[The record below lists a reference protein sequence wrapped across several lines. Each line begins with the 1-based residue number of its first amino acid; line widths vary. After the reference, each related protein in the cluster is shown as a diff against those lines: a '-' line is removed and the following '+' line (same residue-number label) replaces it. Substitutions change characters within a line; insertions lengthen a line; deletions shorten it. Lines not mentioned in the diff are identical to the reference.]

1 MVQTPRFHCRDHVF
15 DPWSGNSDPACRTSW
30 PEEKKGKQILTHA
43 VTWTNAEDSMLS
55 EKPITKDKYYMIPLT
70 GGPWRSQI
78 HRHKVER

>member
-55 EKPITKDKYYMIPLT
+55 EKPITKGQVLYDSTY
-70 GGPWRSQI
+70 WRSL
-78 HRHKVER
+78 EESDS